1 MGFEI
6 GKTVAGYEVVDVLGG
21 SKIGVAYKVRN
32 VFAQRFEVLKIL
44 PKGLQHDDEQ
54 IARFLREIK
63 VHARLVHPNIVTF
76 YNAREIEG
84 QLVMTTEFVPGITVA
99 ERLEVGPI
107 AWRDALAYGSEAL
120 AALEYAHASG
130 VIHRGLTASSLVIT
144 TDGTIRLS
152 GFGLAKVA
160 SDPQLT
166 AVGTVIGALRYISPE
181 QVRGVALD
189 TRCDIYSLGVV
200 LYEMLTATLPFDS
213 KGQFE
218 IMLAHVNA
226 APKHPSDLNPQVP
239 REVGDIVLKAMAKE
253 PDQRFQTA
261 AEFHA
266 TIERVLGN
274 RKDSPLALATA
285 HNGNGTAAVAATNGA
300 APAPPVSAEGATL
313 TDPRANET
321 HASAVATAPAAVE
334 TPQALAPASVPG
346 QISAAAEVMPA
357 GPREAEPIF
366 GNVLSSKLGISL
378 VACAVTFI
386 LGSVALLAVLA
397 MTKP

>member
-6 GKTVAGYEVVDVLGG
+6 GKTVAGYEVVEVLGG

-44 PKGLQHDDEQ
+44 PKGLQDDDEQ

-84 QLVMTTEFVPGITVA
+84 QLVMTTEFVPGITLA
-99 ERLEVGPI
+99 ERLELGPI

-120 AALEYAHASG
+120 AALEYAHATG

-200 LYEMLTATLPFDS
+200 LYEMLTGTLPFES

-226 APKHPSDLNPQVP
+226 TPKHPSDLNPQVP
-239 REVGDIVLKAMAKE
+239 REVGDVVLKAMAKE
-253 PDQRFQTA
+253 PEQRFQTA
-261 AEFHA
+261 AEFQA
-266 TIERVLGN
+266 TIERVRGN
-274 RKDSPLALATA
+274 RKESQAAPAIA
-285 HNGNGTAAVAATNGA
+285 HNGNGTHG
-300 APAPPVSAEGATL
+300 
-313 TDPRANET
+313 
-321 HASAVATAPAAVE
+321 SAVATAPAAVE

-346 QISAAAEVMPA
+346 QVSAAAEVMPA
-357 GPREAEPIF
+357 GPRETESIV